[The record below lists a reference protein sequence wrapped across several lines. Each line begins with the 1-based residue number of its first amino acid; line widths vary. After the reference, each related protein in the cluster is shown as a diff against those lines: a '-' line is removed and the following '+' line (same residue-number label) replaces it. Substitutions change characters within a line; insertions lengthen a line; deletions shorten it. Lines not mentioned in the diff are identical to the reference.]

1 MRSRRGETQH
11 NIAVLAAVMLAVLGV
26 IVLRYGWL
34 QLVQG
39 GALAERME
47 SQVGHDFSIQSPRGT
62 ILDRNGRELA
72 VSTMTKSL
80 YIDPAH
86 VKDPEAVAADLAPL
100 IDTPEQEIL
109 DDIAVGGGFVWV
121 KRRMEQ
127 SEYEAVRRLI
137 KEKSYADCMNF
148 RDEAKGIIRTIC
160 WRRMCW
166 ALSGRMT
173 RDWTAWSR
181 RWTVCSRARSG
192 SRICRQ
198 TGKIVQFW
206 IRFFQPETVSGRL
219 LQDGGADAGQCGSVH
234 CGAGA

>member
-47 SQVGHDFSIQSPRGT
+47 RQVGHDFSIQSPRGT

-86 VKDPEAVAADLAPL
+86 VKSGGGGRGSCAAD
-100 IDTPEQEIL
+100 
-109 DDIAVGGGFVWV
+109 
-121 KRRMEQ
+121 
-127 SEYEAVRRLI
+127 
-137 KEKSYADCMNF
+137 
-148 RDEAKGIIRTIC
+148 
-160 WRRMCW
+160 
-166 ALSGRMT
+166 
-173 RDWTAWSR
+173 
-181 RWTVCSRARSG
+181 
-192 SRICRQ
+192 RQ
-198 TGKIVQFW
+198 
-206 IRFFQPETVSGRL
+206 
-219 LQDGGADAGQCGSVH
+219 A
-234 CGAGA
+234 GAGDSG